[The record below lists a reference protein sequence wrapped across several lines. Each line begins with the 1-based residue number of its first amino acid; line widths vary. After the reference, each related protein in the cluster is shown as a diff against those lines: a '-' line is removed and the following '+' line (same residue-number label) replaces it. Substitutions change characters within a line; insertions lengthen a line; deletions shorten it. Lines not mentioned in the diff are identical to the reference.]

1 MDIDWQY
8 IQNNFD
14 WLGHIAEAF
23 CIAAVVTV
31 LGLALF
37 KRRTSLIIGVAF
49 ASGHFHIR
57 GKRDFEVS
65 VRVSP
70 SHLEGYEM
78 WKWSWDQASAFWPV
92 TIVMQVSSF
101 SLCQTRDC
109 VNALMRDDTATCA
122 NRNHCEKTVGHTLSV
137 PFNVCFGLSRPVCQT
152 AMPIC

>member
-101 SLCQTRDC
+101 SPCQTRDC
-109 VNALMRDDTATCA
+109 VNALMRDDT
-122 NRNHCEKTVGHTLSV
+122 GDM
-137 PFNVCFGLSRPVCQT
+137 CQ
-152 AMPIC
+152 PQPLRENGRS